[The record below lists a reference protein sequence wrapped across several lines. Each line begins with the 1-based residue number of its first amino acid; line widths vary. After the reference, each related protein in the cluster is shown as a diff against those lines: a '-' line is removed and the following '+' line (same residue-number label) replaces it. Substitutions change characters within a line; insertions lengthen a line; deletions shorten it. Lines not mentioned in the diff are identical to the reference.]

1 LGFQGFRFY
10 GCRFAG
16 TRATSRTQPAGQWLE
31 RFTDNGGLMKAQ
43 DSGGMAPAVPVERR
57 STRRVAE
64 ERWRT
69 ALTCIEPNKIL
80 VRGYPLDEI
89 MGRLTFGEA
98 IYLLFMGEVPSPAM
112 GSLMEAML
120 VSFID
125 HGATPPSTLAARNTA
140 TTGAPLRACVA
151 AGVLGFGRY
160 HGGDIE
166 SCMQFLDAGLNL
178 VRSGLTHREAAE
190 RMVQECR
197 DAGEVP
203 PGFGHRFHTRDPRAA
218 RLFQMALEL
227 ELEAEHIQMIRA
239 VDFVVH
245 ENPDSER
252 LPINI
257 DGAIA
262 ALCGDLGIPP
272 AVANALFTI
281 SRVPGIAAHA
291 EEERT
296 RYQPMRQIDP
306 KDHMYDGPSERRL
319 PERRK

>member
-1 LGFQGFRFY
+1 MKPRPTELDTA
-10 GCRFAG
+10 AG
-16 TRATSRTQPAGQWLE
+16 AALSKGRAAANTG
-31 RFTDNGGLMKAQ
+31 
-43 DSGGMAPAVPVERR
+43 
-57 STRRVAE
+57 E
-64 ERWRT
+64 EWRT

-80 VRGYPLDEI
+80 VRGYPLDEV

-98 IYLLFMGEVPSPAM
+98 IYLLLVGEIPSPSM
-112 GSLMEAML
+112 GRLMEALL

-166 SCMQFLDAGLNL
+166 SCMQFLD
-178 VRSGLTHREAAE
+178 SGLALMREGGTLRSAAE
-190 RMVQECR
+190 TIVQR
-197 DAGEVP
+197 YVDAHEVP

-227 ELEAEHIQMIRA
+227 EVEAEHIQMIRA
-239 VDFVVH
+239 VELALH
-245 ENPDSER
+245 NHPDEHGR
-252 LPINI
+252 TPPVNI

-262 ALCGDLGIPP
+262 AVCGDLGIPP
-272 AVANALFTI
+272 TIADALFII

-291 EEERT
+291 DEERQ
-296 RYQPMRQIDP
+296 RQQPMRQIDP
-306 KDHMYDGPSERRL
+306 KDHRYDGPSARRL

>member
-1 LGFQGFRFY
+1 MKPRPTELDTA
-10 GCRFAG
+10 AG
-16 TRATSRTQPAGQWLE
+16 AALSKGRAAANTG
-31 RFTDNGGLMKAQ
+31 
-43 DSGGMAPAVPVERR
+43 
-57 STRRVAE
+57 E
-64 ERWRT
+64 EWRT

-80 VRGYPLDEI
+80 VRGYPLDEV

-98 IYLLFMGEVPSPAM
+98 IYLLLVGEIPSPSM
-112 GSLMEAML
+112 GRLMEALL

-166 SCMQFLDAGLNL
+166 SCMQFLD
-178 VRSGLTHREAAE
+178 SGLALMREGGTLRQAAE
-190 RMVQECR
+190 TIVQR
-197 DAGEVP
+197 YVDAHEVP

-227 ELEAEHIQMIRA
+227 EVEAEHIQMIRA
-239 VDFVVH
+239 VELALH
-245 ENPDSER
+245 NHPDEHGR
-252 LPINI
+252 TPPVNI

-262 ALCGDLGIPP
+262 AVCGDLGIPP
-272 AVANALFTI
+272 TIADALFII

-291 EEERT
+291 DEERQ
-296 RYQPMRQIDP
+296 RQQPMRQIDP
-306 KDHMYDGPSERRL
+306 KDHRYDGPSARRL